1 METRAF
7 PAILRGSPF
16 GLAPQD
22 DGGAGGEVN
31 FRDHALHRNSFVG
44 AADGS

>member
-1 METRAF
+1 MEASAF
-7 PAILRGSPF
+7 AAILRGSPF

-31 FRDHALHRNSFVG
+31 FRDHALHRNSFVD